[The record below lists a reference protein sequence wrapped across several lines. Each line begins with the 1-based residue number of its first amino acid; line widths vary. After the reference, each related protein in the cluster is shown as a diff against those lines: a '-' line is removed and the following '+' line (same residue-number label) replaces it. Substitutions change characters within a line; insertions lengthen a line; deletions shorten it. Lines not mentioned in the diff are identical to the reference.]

1 MAPPQA
7 ISRKSRQNDASPA
20 NTSTKDSEH
29 EFDYTTLILYVN
41 GERVEEKDV
50 DPRTTL
56 AVFLRDHRRL
66 TGTKIGCNE
75 GGCGACTVMISD
87 IDPLNGEI
95 RHYSANACLTP
106 VCAVFGKAVT
116 TVEGIGSTT
125 MLHPVQE
132 RLSRAHG
139 SQCGFCTP
147 GFVMAM
153 YTLLR
158 NNPKPTK
165 AEIDEAIQG
174 NLCRCTGYRP
184 ILEAFYSFSQ
194 NDNLKEQCA
203 EGNTP
208 CSMGE
213 QCCKNTRGKCNN
225 ERNELKNLSSFDGC
239 KSYDPNQQL
248 IFPPELKVG
257 GFSQK
262 SFVMHHKDYHWYQPT
277 SLAHA
282 LSLKTSLPN
291 ARIIAGNSEVGVE
304 LKFRFINLKHAIN
317 LRQIAELRSSHLDE
331 SQGAYLG
338 MGLSLSEVQTI
349 LRSYINE
356 LPEHKTR
363 VFSVIVEMLH
373 WFAGKHIRNMATIAG
388 NIATASPISDLN
400 PIWMAANAS
409 VVALSAKRGARRVP
423 LDQKFFVAYRKT
435 VIEDDEILTGIWIPY
450 SNERQYFR
458 AFKQAQRRE
467 DDITIVTTAI
477 MLELQEH
484 SDVVKWIRIAYG
496 GMAPT
501 TKMAFG
507 TQAALRLKEWNEEL
521 LERAIEELRD
531 EFTLAPDVPGGMARY
546 RHALAIAFFF
556 KFFTYVAHRIEQGNI
571 RRDRRNV
578 CSLDHKG
585 QKLIASQI
593 YQDVPDSQ
601 PNIDPVGR
609 PLMHQSGVKHATG
622 EAKYCDDYNCPDA
635 LNMVMVLSPIACGTL
650 NSVDWSEAMKEPGVR
665 AYIDHHDVRDGVMLG
680 HTHDTPIFVKDKISY
695 HCQPIGAIIADSH
708 EAARRG
714 ANLVKISCTEE
725 KATVT
730 IEDAIANNSYLMD
743 SPFVVRSCLA
753 DDYGDHDAVTDDW
766 SQYDHVIEGSIKI
779 GGQEHFYL
787 ETQNC
792 IVIPGE
798 VDEFEIIT
806 STQCV
811 RDVQVSVAYVLNIP
825 QHKINVKVKRIGGGF
840 GGKENTSSLF
850 VVPTAIAAKK
860 LRRAIKFTV
869 ERFDDMAISGTRH
882 PFRCDYK
889 VGVSNGGKL
898 LNVRALLLSNCGH
911 SFDLSVGVI
920 HRAIV
925 HFDNVYRFPNAEISG
940 RMCKTNL
947 ASNTA
952 FRGFGAPQAMFAS
965 ESMMAH
971 IADEIGI
978 NVNELREKNLYKE
991 GECTPFGMHLQQC
1004 NIRRCWTE
1012 CFELSDYEIRLNA
1025 VNDFNRN
1032 SKYIKRGIYITPT
1045 KFGVAFGL
1053 KHLNQA
1059 GALVHIYTDGS
1070 VLVSHGGIE
1079 MGQGLHTKMLQVTAR
1094 CLGIDISKVYL
1105 CDTATDKVPNASP
1118 TAASASS
1125 DLYGLAIMDAC
1136 DKLNERLKPI
1146 RIAHPDFNWEQLV
1159 SKAYLERICLS
1170 STGFSTIH
1178 SEAVD
1183 FLKGKGAEMFGYCVY
1198 GTSCSEVEVDCLT
1211 GDHRLLRC
1219 DIVMDIGDSLNP
1231 AVDIGQIEGAF
1242 IQGYG
1247 LFTMEEL
1254 KIRPNGIR
1262 LTRGPGTYK
1271 IPSADDIP
1279 RQFHVKLL
1287 KGSSNKMAIF
1297 SSKAVGE
1304 PPLFLGASAFFA
1316 IKEAIRAY
1324 RTDNG
1329 HNGYFRFDSPATPER
1344 IRMACEDPFTDKV
1357 PQLPEA
1363 SSYTPWTAEL

>member
-1 MAPPQA
+1 M
-7 ISRKSRQNDASPA
+7 
-20 NTSTKDSEH
+20 TKFQS
-29 EFDYTTLILYVN
+29 
-41 GERVEEKDV
+41 
-50 DPRTTL
+50 
-56 AVFLRDHRRL
+56 
-66 TGTKIGCNE
+66 
-75 GGCGACTVMISD
+75 
-87 IDPLNGEI
+87 
-95 RHYSANACLTP
+95 
-106 VCAVFGKAVT
+106 
-116 TVEGIGSTT
+116 
-125 MLHPVQE
+125 
-132 RLSRAHG
+132 
-139 SQCGFCTP
+139 
-147 GFVMAM
+147 
-153 YTLLR
+153 
-158 NNPKPTK
+158 
-165 AEIDEAIQG
+165 
-174 NLCRCTGYRP
+174 
-184 ILEAFYSFSQ
+184 
-194 NDNLKEQCA
+194 
-203 EGNTP
+203 
-208 CSMGE
+208 
-213 QCCKNTRGKCNN
+213 
-225 ERNELKNLSSFDGC
+225 
-239 KSYDPNQQL
+239 
-248 IFPPELKVG
+248 
-257 GFSQK
+257 
-262 SFVMHHKDYHWYQPT
+262 
-277 SLAHA
+277 
-282 LSLKTSLPN
+282 
-291 ARIIAGNSEVGVE
+291 
-304 LKFRFINLKHAIN
+304 
-317 LRQIAELRSSHLDE
+317 
-331 SQGAYLG
+331 
-338 MGLSLSEVQTI
+338 
-349 LRSYINE
+349 
-356 LPEHKTR
+356 
-363 VFSVIVEMLH
+363 
-373 WFAGKHIRNMATIAG
+373 
-388 NIATASPISDLN
+388 
-400 PIWMAANAS
+400 
-409 VVALSAKRGARRVP
+409 
-423 LDQKFFVAYRKT
+423 
-435 VIEDDEILTGIWIPY
+435 
-450 SNERQYFR
+450 
-458 AFKQAQRRE
+458 QRRE
-467 DDITIVTTAI
+467 DDITIVTSAI

-484 SDVVKWIRIAYG
+484 CDIVKWIRIAYG

-501 TKMAFG
+501 TKVALE

-521 LERAIEELRD
+521 LERAIEELRN

-546 RHALAIAFFF
+546 RQALAISFFF
-556 KFFTYVAHRIEQGNI
+556 KFFTYVADQIEQGNI
-571 RRDRRNV
+571 RRNRQNV
-578 CSLDHKG
+578 CSLEHKG
-585 QKLIASQI
+585 QKLITSQI

-622 EAKYCDDYNCPDA
+622 EAKYCDDYNYADS

-650 NSVDWSEAMKEPGVR
+650 DSVDWSEAMKEPGVR
-665 AYIDHHDVRDGVMLG
+665 CYIDHHDVRDGVMLG
-680 HTHDTPIFVKDKISY
+680 HTYDTPIFVKDKISY

-714 ANLVKISCTEE
+714 ANLVKINCTEE

-730 IEDAIANNSYLMD
+730 IEEAVANNSYLMD
-743 SPFVVRSCLA
+743 SPFVVRSCLTH
-753 DDYGDHDAVTDDW
+753 DYGDHDAVTDDW

-787 ETQNC
+787 ETHNC
-792 IVIPGE
+792 IVVPGE
-798 VDEFEIIT
+798 ADEFEIIT
-806 STQCV
+806 STQCL
-811 RDVQVSVAYVLNIP
+811 RGVQESVAYVLDIP
-825 QHKINVKVKRIGGGF
+825 QHKINVKAKRIGGGF
-840 GGKENTSSLF
+840 GGKENASNLF

-860 LRRAIKFTV
+860 LRKTIKFTI

-889 VGVSNGGKL
+889 VGVSNEGKL
-898 LNVRALLLSNCGH
+898 LNVHALLLSNCGH
-911 SFDLSVGVI
+911 SFDLSVGVMQ
-920 HRAIV
+920 RAIV

-952 FRGFGAPQAMFAS
+952 FRGFGAPQAMFAC
-965 ESMMAH
+965 ESMMNH
-971 IADEIGI
+971 IADDIGV

-1012 CFELSDYEIRLNA
+1012 CFELSDYETRLNA

-1045 KFGVAFGL
+1045 KFGIGFAL

-1079 MGQGLHTKMLQVTAR
+1079 MGQGLHTKILQVTAR

-1118 TAASASS
+1118 TAASAGS

-1136 DKLNERLKPI
+1136 NKINERLKPI
-1146 RIAHPDFNWEQLV
+1146 RIAHPDLNWEQLIN
-1159 SKAYLERICLS
+1159 KAYTERICLS
-1170 STGFSTIH
+1170 CAGFSTIH
-1178 SEAVD
+1178 FEAVD

-1242 IQGYG
+1242 TQGYG

-1262 LTRGPGTYK
+1262 LTRGPGAYK

-1279 RQFHVKLL
+1279 RQFHIKLL

-1324 RTDNG
+1324 RIDNG
-1329 HNGYFRFDSPATPER
+1329 RNGYFRFDSPATPER

-1363 SSYTPWTAEL
+1363 SSYTPWIAEL